1 MLNIFDILTYIII
14 AMMMIDM
21 VIEMR
26 GETK

>member
-14 AMMMIDM
+14 AMVMIDM